1 VLFVGVSEH
10 RLHTGSEGFGYL
22 LAGLGVGGVLMAA
35 AVNRIA
41 SSPRLAPIIIAGV
54 AGYCLPTA
62 LLTVIH
68 SPGLA
73 FATEVVR
80 GASTLV
86 IDVLAITALQR
97 AVPGDQLARVFGVFF
112 AFVLAAISLGTVLA
126 PAVVSAAGLDAALLA
141 MAFGPLAV
149 ALLGFPSLLAIDRQT
164 AERTQLLAPRVSVL
178 EGLGIFAAATRAVL
192 ESLAAA
198 EIAVEFAAGTP
209 IVREG
214 DSADAMYVLVE
225 GEVEVAARGEAGGP
239 PRVLRC

>member
-1 VLFVGVSEH
+1 
-10 RLHTGSEGFGYL
+10 
-22 LAGLGVGGVLMAA
+22 
-35 AVNRIA
+35 
-41 SSPRLAPIIIAGV
+41 
-54 AGYCLPTA
+54 
-62 LLTVIH
+62 
-68 SPGLA
+68 
-73 FATEVVR
+73 
-80 GASTLV
+80 
-86 IDVLAITALQR
+86 
-97 AVPGDQLARVFGVFF
+97 
-112 AFVLAAISLGTVLA
+112 
-126 PAVVSAAGLDAALLA
+126 VVSAAGLDAALLA

-239 PRVLRC
+239 PRVLRRMRGPTYFGEIGVLEHIPRTATVTATTPCRCERIDADRLLAALTTSPPSSTMMENARSRLAVTHPSRRATFAER